1 MKELLE
7 MFLAFSRVGALTF
20 GGGYAML
27 PILQGEV
34 VEKKKWITNEEMM
47 DFYAIGQCLPGL
59 IAVNTASFIGNKL
72 KGTKGGYACALGVV
86 FPSLVIITIIAA
98 FSSGFSE
105 LPVVRNAFAGIRV
118 CVCVLILNAVVKLWK
133 KAIIDL
139 KTFVIFAVIFAGST
153 FTDINPIL
161 YVVGAAVCGII
172 LSLTSAKGGQKKCCF
187 FSSFSSSSPR

>member
-86 FPSLVIITIIAA
+86 FPSLVI
-98 FSSGFSE
+98 SGFSE

-172 LSLTSAKGGQKKCCF
+172 LSLTSAKGGQKK
-187 FSSFSSSSPR
+187 

>member
-1 MKELLE
+1 MKEYLD
-7 MFLAFSRVGALTF
+7 MFLAFARVGVLTF

-27 PILQGEV
+27 PILQAEV

-59 IAVNTASFIGNKL
+59 IAVNTASFIGQKL

-98 FSSGFSE
+98 FISGFSE
-105 LPVVRNAFAGIRV
+105 LPAVRNAFAGIRV

-133 KAIIDL
+133 KAIVDW
-139 KTFVIFAVIFAGST
+139 KTFVLFVIVFAGST

-161 YVVGAAVCGII
+161 FVVGAALTGIA
-172 LSLTSAKGGQKKCCF
+172 LSVKRGGAEK
-187 FSSFSSSSPR
+187 

>member
-98 FSSGFSE
+98 FISGFSE

-139 KTFVIFAVIFAGST
+139 KTFVIFAVIFSGST

-172 LSLTSAKGGQKKCCF
+172 LSLTSAKGGQKK
-187 FSSFSSSSPR
+187 